1 MSSNDNKG
9 GLLTFYWISEREH
22 GKQTQALGTKFL
34 CTNHY
39 LHGSLNIPGSHMTN
53 TILMQ

>member
-53 TILMQ
+53 TILM